1 MPEKPFHS
9 SFKYLATS
17 HKSDF
22 MRIYFLYFYGGGY
35 TDIKHFHFD
44 MGPFFR
50 KLEKSP
56 SNIYAIGHKEALK

>member
-1 MPEKPFHS
+1 
-9 SFKYLATS
+9 
-17 HKSDF
+17 